1 MLALCLWTTLT
12 IADLPANDHVGR
24 AKEFV
29 ELLKKGD
36 FTKAVEPFTE
46 TMIKAMPADKLKET
60 WELVN
65 KQAGA
70 FKEMTG
76 TRTETK
82 GKYELVFVGAEFEKA
97 KLEVRVVFDTE
108 HKIAGLGFQPPKPAV
123 EYKSPEYVKP
133 DSFRESDVTLNAGG
147 EWPLK
152 GNVSMPVGQGPFPGI
167 VLVHGSGSHD
177 RDESLW
183 SNKPFRDLAQGL
195 ASRGIA
201 VLRYDKRNHVHGP
214 KIDVAKFTVKEEVL
228 DDALAGAELL
238 RHTPGVDPARVYIL
252 GHSLGAMVAPKA
264 AATDPKLAG
273 IILLA
278 GAARP
283 LEDVVI
289 DQLTYI
295 ASLPGANGEGAKEM
309 LPKMK
314 EQLAKVK
321 DPKSLAAMPDSEKP
335 MGMSATYWIS
345 IHELDPAPTAGKLN
359 CKILVLQGDRDYQ
372 VTLDDF
378 ALFEKALQGKA
389 NATLK
394 RFANLNHLF
403 MDGIGKATPAEYEK
417 VGHVAP
423 EVIDTIAGWIP
434 R

>member
-1 MLALCLWTTLT
+1 MLAFCLVTALT
-12 IADLPANDHVGR
+12 AADLPPADHVGR
-24 AKEFV
+24 AKEFL

-36 FTKAVEPFTE
+36 FTKAAEPFDR
-46 TMIKAMPADKLKET
+46 TMLEKMPAAKLKET
-60 WELVN
+60 WEMLN
-65 KQAGA
+65 KKFGALKEAG
-70 FKEMTG
+70 G
-76 TRTETK
+76 TRTETL
-82 GKYELVFVGAEFEKA
+82 GKYELVFIGTQFEKA
-97 KLEVRVVFDTE
+97 KLEMRLAFDPD

-123 EYKSPEYVKP
+123 EYKAPDYVKP
-133 DSFRESDVTLNAGG
+133 DSFRESEVTLNAGG
-147 EWPLK
+147 EWPLN
-152 GNVSMPVGQGPFPGI
+152 GIVSMPVGQGPFPGV

-177 RDESLW
+177 RDESIVP
-183 SNKPFRDLAQGL
+183 NKPFRDLAQGL

-201 VLRYDKRNHVHGP
+201 VLRYDKRNYVHGP

-238 RHTPGVDPARVYIL
+238 RHTPGIDPARVYIL

-295 ASLPGANGEGAKEM
+295 ASLPGPNGEGAKEM
-309 LPKMK
+309 LPKIK

-321 DPKSLAAMPDSEKP
+321 DPKLLAAMPDSEQP
-335 MGMSATYWIS
+335 MGMSAKYWAS

-378 ALFEKALQGKA
+378 ALFEKALHGKS

-403 MDGIGKATPAEYEK
+403 IDGTGKATPAEYEK
-417 VGHVAP
+417 AGHVAP
-423 EVIDTIAGWIP
+423 EVIDTIAMWLK
-434 R
+434 

>member
-1 MLALCLWTTLT
+1 MFAFCLVTALTV
-12 IADLPANDHVGR
+12 ADLPANDHVGR
-24 AKEFV
+24 AKEFL

-36 FTKAVEPFTE
+36 FAKAAEPFDR
-46 TMIKAMPADKLKET
+46 TMLEKMPADKLKET
-60 WELVN
+60 WEMLN
-65 KQAGA
+65 KQFGA
-70 FKEMTG
+70 LKEASG
-76 TRTETK
+76 TRTETR
-82 GKYELVFVGAEFEKA
+82 GKYELVFIGTQFEKA
-97 KLEVRVVFDTE
+97 KLEMRLAFDPD

-123 EYKSPEYVKP
+123 EYKSPEYVKAG
-133 DSFRESDVTLNAGG
+133 SFREIDVTLNEGG
-147 EWPLK
+147 EWPLN
-152 GNVSMPVGQGPFPGI
+152 GIVSMPVGQGPFPGI

-177 RDESLW
+177 RDEAIGP
-183 SNKPFRDLAQGL
+183 NKTFRDLAQGL

-201 VLRYDKRNHVHGP
+201 VLRYDKRNYVHGP
-214 KIDVAKFTVKEEVL
+214 KIDLAKFTVKEEVL

-238 RHTPGVDPARVYIL
+238 RHTPGVDPARVYVL

-273 IILLA
+273 IILMA

-295 ASLPGANGEGAKEM
+295 ASLPGPNGEGAKEM

-314 EQLAKVK
+314 EQLAKVG
-321 DPKSLAAMPDSEKP
+321 DPKLLAEMPESEKP
-335 MGMSATYWIS
+335 MGMSAKYWMS
-345 IHELDPAPTAGKLN
+345 IHELDPAPTAGKLK

-378 ALFEKALQGKA
+378 ALFEKALHGKS

-403 MDGIGKATPAEYEK
+403 MDGTGKATPADYEK

-423 EVIDTIAGWIP
+423 EVIDTIAGWIK
-434 R
+434 

>member
-1 MLALCLWTTLT
+1 
-12 IADLPANDHVGR
+12 
-24 AKEFV
+24 
-29 ELLKKGD
+29 
-36 FTKAVEPFTE
+36 
-46 TMIKAMPADKLKET
+46 
-60 WELVN
+60 
-65 KQAGA
+65 
-70 FKEMTG
+70 
-76 TRTETK
+76 
-82 GKYELVFVGAEFEKA
+82 
-97 KLEVRVVFDTE
+97 
-108 HKIAGLGFQPPKPAV
+108 
-123 EYKSPEYVKP
+123 VKP
-133 DSFRESDVTLNAGG
+133 DSFRESEVTLNAGG
-147 EWPLK
+147 EWPLN
-152 GNVSMPVGQGPFPGI
+152 GIVSMPVGQGPFPGV

-177 RDESLW
+177 RDESIVP
-183 SNKPFRDLAQGL
+183 NKPFRDLAQGL

-201 VLRYDKRNHVHGP
+201 VLRYDKRNYVHGP

-238 RHTPGVDPARVYIL
+238 RHTPGIDPARVYIL

-295 ASLPGANGEGAKEM
+295 ASLPGPNGEGAKEM
-309 LPKMK
+309 LPKIK

-321 DPKSLAAMPDSEKP
+321 DPKLLAAMPDSEQP
-335 MGMSATYWIS
+335 MGMSAKYWAS

-378 ALFEKALQGKA
+378 ALFEKALHGKS

-403 MDGIGKATPAEYEK
+403 IDGTGKATPAEYEK
-417 VGHVAP
+417 AGHVAP
-423 EVIDTIAGWIP
+423 EVIDTIAMWLK
-434 R
+434 